1 MSEREAV
8 VEDVLVE
15 EVVKAIKAYDPFAII
30 RSSADT
36 YEDEDLYVY
45 VYTDRD
51 SVELLR
57 SVAEV
62 TVRLSEEE
70 DFHVVILPMRKDE
83 IEGERL
89 VEQHDQPVG
98 SRM

>member
-1 MSEREAV
+1 MSEREAI
-8 VEDVLVE
+8 VEDVASEKVI
-15 EVVKAIKAYDPFAII
+15 KAIKAYDPFAII
-30 RSSADT
+30 RSSEDT
-36 YEDEDLYVY
+36 YEEEDLYVY

-83 IEGERL
+83 IEAEGL
-89 VEQHDQPVG
+89 VGQHDQTVG